1 MTRLPLRRSSRRAGR
16 RAPRPR
22 VAGSS
27 PSTRASR
34 YVTRDRSSCPVSA
47 CQHRWRKCSKS
58 ARLHWHQRETLHRAR
73 DRPSR
78 PERACQ
84 HHPPSPASAVAQ
96 PFRSPSSSAVPVGA
110 EDRRVV
116 VGSADIRRRRAQVPH
131 RGRPTSR
138 TQAAAS
144 EGEAAA
150 LTARGG
156 GPLPRPRL
164 VGARPRACRRAEGAC
179 LCAPEGRGPRGT
191 RRAPPIP
198 QAPTRERKYV
208 SEGRGRQREMQRARA
223 REIGNKEERDA
234 GMQGVRD
241 GGTVDGARGEGRRGA
256 EED

>member
-1 MTRLPLRRSSRRAGR
+1 MKPFIAPATGP
-16 RAPRPR
+16 RAPKE
-22 VAGSS
+22 
-27 PSTRASR
+27 RAS
-34 YVTRDRSSCPVSA
+34 TIP
-47 CQHRWRKCSKS
+47 
-58 ARLHWHQRETLHRAR
+58 
-73 DRPSR
+73 RPLL
-78 PERACQ
+78 
-84 HHPPSPASAVAQ
+84 PPSP
-96 PFRSPSSSAVPVGA
+96 SPSALPPLPRFRWGLRTGGWWWGLRIF
-110 EDRRVV
+110 EDDAPRCLLAA
-116 VGSADIRRRRAQVPH
+116 G
-131 RGRPTSR
+131 PTSR

-144 EGEAAA
+144 EREAEA
-150 LTARGG
+150 LSARGG
-156 GPLPRPRL
+156 GPIPRPPL

-256 EED
+256 DED